1 MQTRFIDIEG
11 TATRC
16 LCAGPRDAPGLLL
29 LHGLSLTSEV
39 WVGNIDALAEN
50 HRVVAIDMLGHGFT
64 RPREGVPATL
74 KNKIGHVEAAIR
86 ALNLESVT
94 ISGSS
99 YGALVAANVVLGGRC
114 NVRQL
119 VINGSGSAF
128 NTEAQLAEFV
138 SRIVANYRPGLEA
151 LSPQEWRQRMAY
163 TVYDP
168 ASVPC
173 ELTAVLPLCY
183 AQQWAIRCW
192 DEAVTEMS
200 EPVRFRPF
208 RILDRLESL
217 RVPTLVVWGRDDKGG
232 ILESAK
238 QAVARMPDASLVVF
252 DECAHLPM
260 LEHPARYNE
269 ALEHFLRDRVG
280 EQAR

>member
-1 MQTRFIDIEG
+1 MQTRFLDIEG
-11 TATRC
+11 TSTRC
-16 LCAGPRDAPGLLL
+16 LSAGPRDAPGLLL

-39 WVGNIDALAEN
+39 WIGNIDALAEN
-50 HRVVAIDMLGHGFT
+50 HYVVALDMLGHGFT
-64 RPREGVPATL
+64 RPPEGVPATL
-74 KNKIGHVEAAIR
+74 KNKIEHLEAAIR
-86 ALNLESVT
+86 VLDLASVT

-99 YGALVAANVVLGGRC
+99 YGALVAANVVLRGRC
-114 NVRQL
+114 EVRRL

-138 SRIVANYRPGLEA
+138 RRIVSNYRPGLGA

-168 ASVPC
+168 TSVPC
-173 ELTAVLPLCY
+173 ELAAVLPLCY
-183 AQQWAIRCW
+183 AQQWATRCW

-200 EPVRFRPF
+200 DPVRFRPF

-232 ILESAK
+232 ILESAEK
-238 QAVARMPDASLVVF
+238 AVARMPNANLVVF
-252 DECAHLPM
+252 DRCAHLPM

-269 ALEHFLRDRVG
+269 VLAHFLRDRMG
-280 EQAR
+280 AETR